1 MLAALSA
8 CYDNLAAT
16 LTGSLV
22 FSPLALEDMAMGEA
36 DDGIL
41 RFGKR
46 LLVVAYGGDV
56 IYRYPKIV
64 VHVIVGSF
72 CGKQFNA

>member
-1 MLAALSA
+1 MPF
-8 CYDNLAAT
+8 NLAAT

-22 FSPLALEDMAMGEA
+22 FSPLAFEDMAMGEA
-36 DDGIL
+36 DEGLL

-56 IYRYPKIV
+56 IYRYPKIGRLAALV